1 MRQDCFPR
9 VKKTTYNWVKLICIV
24 CVCVCVPVRG
34 PLWRTPSDRVYWAGW
49 RRWWRLRP
57 PPGWGWEQQRWTT
70 CPEPETTQTQTQ
82 TQIRDRRHTDWTS
95 VLWGY
100 FFVLLDRSL
109 TLILTNDCVI
119 RFQASFYIFI
129 IISLSCIVTNTI
141 LWHKVTNHWLHFWH
155 LIMIS
160 VI

>member
-24 CVCVCVPVRG
+24 CVCVCTSSWSTLKNAIWQGLLSRLAKVMKA
-34 PLWRTPSDRVYWAGW
+34 SASS
-49 RRWWRLRP
+49 RLRMRTAAMNDMP
-57 PPGWGWEQQRWTT
+57 WTWNNT
-70 CPEPETTQTQTQ
+70 NTNTNTDQH
-82 TQIRDRRHTDWTS
+82 RRHTDWTS

-100 FFVLLDRSL
+100 FLVLLDRSL